1 MLTTIVVDSDQAY
14 VKNFPYLSSWAA
26 LIAAPENYS

>member
-1 MLTTIVVDSDQAY
+1 MLTTIVVDSDRANVQ
-14 VKNFPYLSSWAA
+14 NFPYLSSCAA